1 MTELEKLI
9 ELIKPYMS
17 GLACVYESGTC
28 ELTNCRDCRARNCA
42 NDLLASGVI
51 VPPVE
56 IGQTVWFISPVSY
69 KPKITETVIEKVVW
83 KSGGVY
89 IKLGCN
95 AMYETSCKSIG
106 KTVFLS
112 REDAEKALKER
123 QSHD

>member
-1 MTELEKLI
+1 MTERERLI
-9 ELIKPYMS
+9 EILKQQNCPNPMLCDEGCKYAHLES
-17 GLACVYESGTC
+17 CYEARTADLL
-28 ELTNCRDCRARNCA
+28 LTN
-42 NDLLASGVI
+42 GVI

-69 KPKITETVIEKVVW
+69 KPKITETVIEKVVR

-123 QSHD
+123 SEGE